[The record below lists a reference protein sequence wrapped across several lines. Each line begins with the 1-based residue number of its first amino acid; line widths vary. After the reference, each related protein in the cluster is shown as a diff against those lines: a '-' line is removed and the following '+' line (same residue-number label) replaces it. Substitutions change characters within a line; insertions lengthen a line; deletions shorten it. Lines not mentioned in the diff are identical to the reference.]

1 MRKDLSIFL
10 INVHSDRNSGDLAL
24 SRVTISQLYNVFPG
38 CRIIISI
45 NDYEGYQGGWP
56 AVKSLV
62 NWLKNNSKWN
72 AFRLLLLLPA
82 TLLPIISKRILNK
95 ACFFLT
101 PIEIREWIEI
111 LINSDLVVSTAGGY
125 LYSSGRGIALL
136 VSLYILYM
144 VILAQKPLY
153 FFPQSYG
160 SFNHTWE
167 KILFRFVLNKARII
181 MARDPISFNNL
192 MTCKINSSK
201 CLLVPDVAFS
211 LEGKTQAEAKHWLE
225 SRGVKKNTKLFMGM
239 TVIDWKAANPLFSN
253 QDQYEKAI
261 IAAIKHFI
269 TNLNGI
275 VIIFPQ
281 TLGPSKAEDDRIV
294 AQKIIQN
301 IDRNHLYNITEPIQP
316 ELLQALFGEMD
327 LFVGTRMHSN
337 IFAMTRYVPVIP
349 IGYQHKS
356 LGIAKMLGLQEWV
369 IDINSVNENILI
381 EKINRACVNL
391 DQIRNYLKVII
402 PNIARESSKSGEY
415 IARDFQAHY
424 QEDVLADESMTNQS
438 AKEME

>member
-45 NDYEGYQGGWP
+45 NDYEGYQGDWP

-95 ACFFLT
+95 PCFFLT

-160 SFNHTWE
+160 SFNRTWE

-211 LEGKTQAEAKHWLE
+211 FEGKTQTEAKHWLE

-239 TVIDWKAANPLFSN
+239 TVIDWKATNPLFSN

-281 TLGPSKAEDDRIV
+281 TWGPSKAEDDRIV

-301 IDRNHLYNITEPIQP
+301 IDRNHLYNIAEPIQP

-356 LGIAKMLGLQEWV
+356 LGIAKMLGLQEWI

-402 PNIARESSKSGEY
+402 PNIARESSKAGEY
-415 IARDFQAHY
+415 IARDFQTHY
-424 QEDVLADESMTNQS
+424 QEDVLVDESMTNQS